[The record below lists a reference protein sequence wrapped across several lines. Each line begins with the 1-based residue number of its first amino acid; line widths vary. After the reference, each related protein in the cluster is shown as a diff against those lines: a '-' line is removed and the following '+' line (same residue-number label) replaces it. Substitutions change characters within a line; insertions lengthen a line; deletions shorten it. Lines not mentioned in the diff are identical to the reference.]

1 MFLCRKGLVLC
12 RRPLMK
18 LGISSFFMR
27 STTRWST
34 PLFCPRKV
42 IIMKNRVYVKL
53 FMYFCFYV
61 MTQNS
66 KQMNLGRV
74 QAEKLYFYRKELN
87 FNLRK
92 EY

>member
-1 MFLCRKGLVLC
+1 
-12 RRPLMK
+12 
-18 LGISSFFMR
+18 
-27 STTRWST
+27 
-34 PLFCPRKV
+34 
-42 IIMKNRVYVKL
+42 
-53 FMYFCFYV
+53 

-92 EY
+92 EYKMMIDSNIIYGSLKIKLIEF